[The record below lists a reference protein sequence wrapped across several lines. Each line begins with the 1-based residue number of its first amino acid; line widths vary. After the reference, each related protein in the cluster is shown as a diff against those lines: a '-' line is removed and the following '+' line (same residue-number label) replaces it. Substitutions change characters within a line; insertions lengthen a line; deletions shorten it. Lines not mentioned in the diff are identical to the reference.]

1 MLVRPDERKSWGG
14 IHMRAIKVLLV
25 TVSVSA
31 SMIVGVAATAA
42 PSSGD
47 APVATRWCC

>member
-1 MLVRPDERKSWGG
+1 MLVRPDEPKPWGG

-25 TVSVSA
+25 TGTMAA
-31 SMIVGVAATAA
+31 SMVLGVVATAS